1 MKAQKVKEWVE
12 HHWYRLN
19 STGSTPPPLPISL
32 PIMLVV
38 LSMEFFLKAANAIW
52 YYGTLQ
58 FIFAKLDKKLVPNGT
73 VSERLLLILKLFCI
87 LLVLLMVMK
96 LTTK

>member
-1 MKAQKVKEWVE
+1 MNAQKVKEWVE

-19 STGSTPPPLPISL
+19 STASTPPPLPISL
-32 PIMLVV
+32 PIILVV
-38 LSMEFFLKAANAIW
+38 LSMEFFLKIANAIW

-73 VSERLLLILKLFCI
+73 ISERLLLILKLFCI
-87 LLVLLMVMK
+87 LLVLLMIIRF
-96 LTTK
+96 TIR

>member
-1 MKAQKVKEWVE
+1 MNVQKVKKWVE

-32 PIMLVV
+32 PIMFVV
-38 LSMEFFLKAANAIW
+38 LSMEFFLKVANAIW

-87 LLVLLMVMK
+87 LLVLLMVIK

>member
-1 MKAQKVKEWVE
+1 MNTQKVKEWVE

-19 STGSTPPPLPISL
+19 STGSTPPPLPLSL
-32 PIMLVV
+32 PIILVV

-87 LLVLLMVMK
+87 LLVLLMVMRF
-96 LTTK
+96 TTR